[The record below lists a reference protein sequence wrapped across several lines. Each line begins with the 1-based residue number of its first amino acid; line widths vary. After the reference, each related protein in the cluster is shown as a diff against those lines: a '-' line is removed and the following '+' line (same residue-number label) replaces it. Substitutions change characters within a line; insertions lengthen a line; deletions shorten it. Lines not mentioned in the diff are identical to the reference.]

1 MQTRTITV
9 DYARPRGYDV
19 GYRAENNF
27 TLIALPIPAELE
39 GADSYRVYFESTVGE
54 YLQTEILTPA
64 DGYVT
69 VKITSDVV
77 PEPGNMA
84 AQLVAFADGEIV
96 GYAPMITGSAKVSIP
111 DGTERLSHSLAA
123 EIALNTAARHSHDN
137 KLVLDKFAETD
148 GKPTYDGKVLG
159 EGGGADDFI
168 IKMMVEDGADGNFTV
183 TSCDATVE
191 QIDAAV
197 SAERRVVV
205 IASYSGSIVEL
216 PMLQGVQGDSYYFGT
231 FFSGQVIS
239 SSVYKGSEG
248 GSQWDFQT
256 NLIYAGN
263 VSYYNAA
270 LPSISTVEE
279 ALNKLVPNSHTHAN
293 KDTLDKLSDSNG
305 KLQYNGSDVGLKGD
319 KGDPFTYSD
328 FTTEQLAALKGAKG
342 DKGDP
347 FTYSDFTTEQ
357 LAALKGD
364 AGAPGESGADGK
376 SAYQIAVDNGFVGSQ
391 SEWLASLKGA
401 TGASGAPGKD
411 GASGSP
417 GADGITPTIGTNGN
431 WFLGTTDT
439 GKPSRGAKGDTGAS
453 GIPGVDGVT
462 PHIGDNGNWYIGSAD
477 TGKPS
482 RGAKGD
488 TGAAFTYSDFTAE
501 QLAALKGEKGEPG
514 TIQLTPLFAND
525 ISECTDITKLYVL
538 PDGYIYAYMTKTATV
553 YPTNQLKNA
562 IDSDGTAYNGGIGYK
577 DNTRLSLSSGEA
589 AQNGYT
595 ATGFMEVK
603 QGDTIRFANINT
615 AIGSDRNNVFII
627 FYGANFARVGYLR
640 GQAVADAL
648 IAGECV
654 LDSNLTLSSGT
665 LDGTAYFR
673 VSMLTGSGDYL
684 ITVNEPLEPTTT
696 TTQGWYSTGHAF
708 VPADYENRIVDLE
721 ERVDE
726 LSAGNSNIPTY
737 ITEEA
742 KRVAN
747 LVKEKQTVGS
757 LTFTAMSD
765 MHIRF
770 NDSYWADNLT
780 SCRDAGL
787 GLAKLRKLLK
797 LDCAVMLGDYTVG
810 GASDTVAQIKE
821 DLTGVRNYMANGA
834 IGIPNIWLTGNHDIN
849 YGANTDRR
857 MTEDELY
864 AYITSNNT
872 GTVQDGDN
880 IGRNYGYIDFEN
892 QKIRCI
898 YLNTVDALDYPDNTG
913 TADDSSEVTA
923 VQSQWLADVGLNL
936 SDKTDVEDWGIVVLS
951 HHCICTFQH
960 VTTILTAYKDGASG
974 SVDVTTNGVT
984 TAVNYNFTSANRGE
998 IICAI
1003 HGHDHNFTYRKISTE
1018 RWDQVTEANAWLWSI
1033 CIPNVDTKRNNEKA
1047 TSTDTAYAQAFGEFD
1062 ANGDP
1067 VYYPKTQGTAES
1079 TSFCVITI
1087 DRKNRKIHATAYGAG
1102 IDREISY

>member
-1 MQTRTITV
+1 MSFDVTTLALAKSYADQHGGGGGPAGDIT
-9 DYARPRGYDV
+9 AEDV
-19 GYRAENNF
+19 
-27 TLIALPIPAELE
+27 
-39 GADSYRVYFESTVGE
+39 SYPNS
-54 YLQTEILTPA
+54 
-64 DGYVT
+64 
-69 VKITSDVV
+69 
-77 PEPGNMA
+77 
-84 AQLVAFADGEIV
+84 
-96 GYAPMITGSAKVSIP
+96 
-111 DGTERLSHSLAA
+111 
-123 EIALNTAARHSHDN
+123 
-137 KLVLDKFAETD
+137 
-148 GKPTYDGKVLG
+148 LG
-159 EGGGADDFI
+159 EGAPENVGQALDVLLTGF
-168 IKMMVEDGADGNFTV
+168 N
-183 TSCDATVE
+183 ATRKDVLRLNE
-191 QIDAAV
+191 
-197 SAERRVVV
+197 
-205 IASYSGSIVEL
+205 
-216 PMLQGVQGDSYYFGT
+216 
-231 FFSGQVIS
+231 
-239 SSVYKGSEG
+239 SE
-248 GSQWDFQT
+248 
-256 NLIYAGN
+256 
-263 VSYYNAA
+263 
-270 LPSISTVEE
+270 
-279 ALNKLVPNSHTHAN
+279 HTHSN
-293 KDTLDKLSDSNG
+293 KPVLDKLSDSNG

-328 FTTEQLAALKGAKG
+328 FTAEQLAALKGAPG
-342 DKGDP
+342 D
-347 FTYSDFTTEQ
+347 
-357 LAALKGD
+357 
-364 AGAPGESGADGK
+364 
-376 SAYQIAVDNGFVGSQ
+376 
-391 SEWLASLKGA
+391 
-401 TGASGAPGKD
+401 TGAAGAPGKD
-411 GASGSP
+411 GV
-417 GADGITPTIGTNGN
+417 TPTIGANGN
-431 WFLGTTDT
+431 WFLGTADT

-453 GIPGVDGVT
+453 GSPGADGVT
-462 PHIGDNGNWYIGSAD
+462 PHIGDNGNWYIGSTD

-482 RGAKGD
+482 RGETGARGDKGD

-501 QLAALKGEKGEPG
+501 QLAALKGDTGATGESGADGKSAYQIALDNGFVGSQSEWLASLKGEPG
-514 TIQLTPLFAND
+514 TVQLTPLFAND
-525 ISECTDITKLYVL
+525 ISECTDTSKLYVL

-562 IDSDGTAYNGGIGYK
+562 IDSDGTAYNGGTGYK
-577 DNTRLSLSSGEA
+577 DNTRLSLSSGET

-595 ATGFMEVK
+595 VTGFMEVK

-615 AIGSDRNNVFII
+615 AIGSDKNNVFII

-640 GQAVADAL
+640 GQAAADAL

-665 LDGTAYFR
+665 LDGTVYFR
-673 VSMLTGSGDYL
+673 VSMPTGSGDYL

-787 GLAKLRKLLK
+787 GLAKLQKLLK

-821 DLTGVRNYMANGA
+821 DLTGVRNYMANGT

-849 YGANTDRR
+849 YGATSDRR
-857 MTEDELY
+857 MTEDELF
-864 AYITSNNT
+864 AYLTNNNKC
-872 GTVQDGDN
+872 TVQDGEN

-913 TADDSSEVTA
+913 TADDASEVTA
-923 VQSQWLADVGLNL
+923 IQTQWLVDVGLDFTGKADP
-936 SDKTDVEDWGIVVLS
+936 SAWGIVVFS
-951 HHCICTFQH
+951 HHCLSIFPH